1 MQTIQLSNLSVS
13 KHFNVRKTD
22 TKKGLDE
29 LTSSIAAHG
38 LLENLIVIK
47 TKEKNKFEV
56 VAGGR
61 RLTALHL
68 LQKQGK
74 LPKTHAVNCQIVEE
88 DKAEEISLAENVVR
102 SQMHPADQFEAW
114 AKLSSEMSIADIA
127 ARFGV
132 AEITVEQRLKL
143 GRVSP
148 KLMKA
153 YRNEELSLESLMA
166 FTITDDHAKQ
176 EDVFKQFKDSWQ
188 IRQPNT
194 IRSALTETMVRGDD
208 KLAKFVGLDTY
219 KLAGGAFRTD
229 LFGERD
235 SFYLEDLALLHELA
249 EEKLNRVAVPLKEKW
264 KWVEIRLEFGW
275 EDKQQYGRFHP
286 HQIGEIPKK
295 LLKQQEVLEGKMEE
309 MDAAEDYDDDAAD
322 ALRKEQEELEAK
334 LAEYSGFTEEERA
347 SSGCVITIQHNGTVE
362 ILEGMIHPDDKKAAA
377 KSANSTEGA
386 SVSNTAKHTMPY
398 SQALVDRLK
407 NYRLQVERPYMAQN
421 FEVAFDATV
430 YMMCLRSLNSAHS
443 YYYGKD
449 WLRVKPENYHFPH
462 LMVSEDK
469 TGTALHSEEEK
480 LFASLPLAWMNIKDE
495 GEKFKAFCELSLE
508 VKQRLFAACVSRSL
522 MPQLSIED
530 KPSPVAE
537 AVFKR
542 LDIDVAKHWRP
553 SQTNFF
559 DRVTKKDVLEIGEY
573 IFGEAWAKEQGKK
586 PKGDVVT
593 VLHGAFANPDQ
604 PQFTPE
610 QQAKL
615 KTWLPKGMA

>member
-22 TKKGLDE
+22 SKKDLEE
-29 LTSSIAAHG
+29 LSSSIAAHG

-61 RLTALHL
+61 RLTAMHL

-74 LPKTHAVNCQIVEE
+74 LPKSHAVNCAIVEE

-102 SQMHPADQFEAW
+102 TQMHPADQFEAW
-114 AKLSSEMSIADIA
+114 AKLAKEMPTPDIA

-132 AEITVEQRLKL
+132 SEVTVEQRLKL
-143 GRVSP
+143 GRLSP

-153 YRNEELSLESLMA
+153 YRNEECSLEALMA

-176 EDVFKQFKDSWQ
+176 EEVFKQFKDSWQ
-188 IRQPNT
+188 MNNANT
-194 IRSALTETMVRGDD
+194 IRSALTETMVRGDN

-229 LFGERD
+229 LFSERD
-235 SFYLEDLALLHELA
+235 TFYLEDLTLLHELA
-249 EEKLNRVAVPLKEKW
+249 EEKLQKHAVPLQEKW
-264 KWVEIRLEFGW
+264 KWVEIRFDLDWQE
-275 EDKQQYGRFHP
+275 KNQYGRYHP
-286 HQIGEIPKK
+286 QQIGEIPKA
-295 LLKQQEVLEGKMEE
+295 LLKQQKALEKKMEE
-309 MDAAEDYDDDAAD
+309 LDEAEDYDDDAAE
-322 ALRKEQEELEAK
+322 ALRKEEAELEIK
-334 LAEYSGFTEEERA
+334 LAAYTGFTDEERA
-347 SSGCVITIQHNGTVE
+347 SSGCIVTIEHNGTVE
-362 ILEGMIHPDDKKAAA
+362 ILEGMIRPEDKKAAA
-377 KSANSTEGA
+377 KTEG
-386 SVSNTAKHTMPY
+386 SKTSTAGKPTMPY

-449 WLRVKPENYHFPH
+449 WLRVKPENYHFPA
-462 LMVSEDK
+462 LMTSEDE
-469 TGTALHSEEEK
+469 TGTAMHKEEEK

-522 MPQLSIED
+522 TPQLTIED

-537 AVFKR
+537 VVFKR
-542 LDIDVAKHWRP
+542 LGVDVAKHWRP

-586 PKGDVVT
+586 PKGDVVA
-593 VLHGAFANPDQ
+593 VLDAAFAKPEQ
-604 PQFTPE
+604 KQFTPE

-615 KTWLPKGMA
+615 KAWLPKGMA

>member
-13 KHFNVRKTD
+13 KQFNVRKTD
-22 TKKGLDE
+22 TKKELEE

-38 LLENLIVIK
+38 LLENLLVVK

-61 RLTALHL
+61 RLNALHT

-74 LPKTHAVNCQIVEE
+74 LPKTHAVNCEIVEE

-102 SQMHPADQFEAW
+102 TQMHPADQFEAW
-114 AKLSSEMSIADIA
+114 SRLAKDMSIADIA

-132 AEITVEQRLKL
+132 SEITVEQRLKL

-153 YRNEELSLESLMA
+153 YRNEELSLEVLMA
-166 FTITDDHAKQ
+166 FTLTDDHAKQ
-176 EDVFKQFKDSWQ
+176 EEVYKSLSEWQ
-188 IRQPNT
+188 RDNAHT
-194 IRSALTETMVRGDD
+194 VRNLLTKTMVSDDD
-208 KLAKFVGLDTY
+208 KLAQFVGIDAY
-219 KLAGGAFRTD
+219 EKAGGTMRRD
-229 LFGERD
+229 LFSEDGEQ
-235 SFYLEDLALLHELA
+235 YLEDLPLLRKLAATKLAEAAMPLHE
-249 EEKLNRVAVPLKEKW
+249 EW
-264 KWVEIRLEFGW
+264 KWVEIRLELGW
-275 EDKQQYGRFHP
+275 EEKQQYGRFYP
-286 HQIGEIPKK
+286 HQIGEVPKK
-295 LLKQQEVLEGKMEE
+295 LLKQQEVLEGKLEE
-309 MDAAEDYDDDAAD
+309 LDEAEDYDDDAAA
-322 ALRKEQEELEAK
+322 ALHKQKAELDAK
-334 LAEYSGFTEEERA
+334 LAEYSGFSEEERA
-347 SSGCVITIQHNGTVE
+347 SSGCVVTIDHDGTVE
-362 ILEGMIHPDDKKAAA
+362 ILEGLIRPEDKKAASKA
-377 KSANSTEGA
+377 EGSKTSTAGK
-386 SVSNTAKHTMPY
+386 TTMPY

-449 WLRVKPENYHFPH
+449 WLRVKPENYHFPA
-462 LMVSEDK
+462 MMTSEDE
-469 TGTALHSEEEK
+469 TGSTLHKEEEK
-480 LFASLPLAWMNIKDE
+480 LFAGLPLAWMNIKDE

-522 MPQLSIED
+522 TPQLTIED

-537 AVFKR
+537 VVFKR
-542 LDIDVAKHWRP
+542 LGVDVAKHWRP

-573 IFGEAWAKEQGKK
+573 IFGEAWVKEHGKK

-593 VLHGAFANPDQ
+593 VLDAAFAKPEQ
-604 PQFTPE
+604 KQFTPE

-615 KTWLPKGMA
+615 KAWLPKGMA

>member
-22 TKKGLDE
+22 TKKELEE

-61 RLTALHL
+61 RLTAMHL

-74 LPKTHAVNCQIVEE
+74 LPKNYAVNCAIVEE

-102 SQMHPADQFEAW
+102 TQMHPADQFEAW
-114 AKLSSEMSIADIA
+114 AKLAKEMSNADIA

-132 AEITVEQRLKL
+132 SETTVEQRLKL

-153 YRNEELSLESLMA
+153 YRNEECSLEALMA

-176 EDVFKQFKDSWQ
+176 EAVFKQFKGSWQ
-188 IRQPNT
+188 MNNANN

-219 KLAGGAFRTD
+219 KLAGGEFRTD
-229 LFGERD
+229 LFSERD
-235 SFYLEDLALLHELA
+235 SFYLENLPLLRELA
-249 EEKLNRVAVPLKEKW
+249 EEKLAKVAAPLQDKW
-264 KWVEIRLEFGW
+264 KWVTINLDLGW
-275 EDKQQYGRFHP
+275 EEKNQYGRFYP

-295 LLKQQEVLEGKMEE
+295 LLKQQEVLERKMEE
-309 MDAAEDYDDDAAD
+309 LDEAEDYDDDAAD
-322 ALRKEQEELEAK
+322 ALRKEQAELEAK
-334 LAEYSGFTEEERA
+334 LSEYEGFTDEERA
-347 SSGCVITIQHNGTVE
+347 ASGCIITISHNGNAEV
-362 ILEGMIHPDDKKAAA
+362 LEGMIHPDDKKAAA
-377 KSANSTEGA
+377 KAADKTDGSKVTNAG
-386 SVSNTAKHTMPY
+386 KHVMPY

-407 NYRLQVERPYMAQN
+407 NYRLQVARPYMADN

-430 YMMCLRSLNSAHS
+430 YMMCLRSLNSGHS

-449 WLRVKPENYHFPH
+449 WLRVKPENYNFPH
-462 LMVSEDK
+462 LMTSEDE
-469 TGTALHSEEEK
+469 TGSALHQQEEK
-480 LFASLPLAWMNIKDE
+480 LFAGLPLAWMNIKDE
-495 GEKFKAFCELSLE
+495 AKKFEAFCELELE

-522 MPQLSIED
+522 TPQLSIED
-530 KPSPVAE
+530 NPSPVAE
-537 AVFKR
+537 AVLKR
-542 LDIDVAKHWRP
+542 LGVDVAKHWRP

-573 IFGEAWAKEQGKK
+573 IFGEAWPKEHGKK
-586 PKGDVVT
+586 PKGDVVA
-593 VLHGAFANPDQ
+593 VLNSAFANPDQ